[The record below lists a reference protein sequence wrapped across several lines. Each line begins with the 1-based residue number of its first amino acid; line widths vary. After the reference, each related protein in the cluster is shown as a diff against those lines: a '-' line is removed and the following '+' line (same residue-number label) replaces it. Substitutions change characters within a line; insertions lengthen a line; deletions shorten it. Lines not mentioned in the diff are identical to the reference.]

1 MGEIH
6 IFCPIP
12 LKGNKSKCRR
22 LGKKH
27 KNGVLEGEKVSI
39 GSKAG
44 VEKTK
49 HVEEVALL
57 LGEAVPML
65 RDRMNS
71 CCARD
76 RADHRTICASGA
88 LIRCA
93 DDDEAASQRDRSF
106 RPGSGPRSPK
116 SSERASKGDDVKE

>member
-27 KNGVLEGEKVSI
+27 KNGILEGEKVSI

-49 HVEEVALL
+49 YTGQHCYPRVTFSIVW
-57 LGEAVPML
+57 VL
-65 RDRMNS
+65 RVCSINVRLDGTFL
-71 CCARD
+71 D
-76 RADHRTICASGA
+76 YI
-88 LIRCA
+88 
-93 DDDEAASQRDRSF
+93 AA
-106 RPGSGPRSPK
+106 
-116 SSERASKGDDVKE
+116 

>member
-27 KNGVLEGEKVSI
+27 KNGILEGEKVSI

-44 VEKTK
+44 VEETK
-49 HVEEVALL
+49 YTGQQPEVPPE
-57 LGEAVPML
+57 GVQPFTRETPREGGQAVHQL
-65 RDRMNS
+65 HGRRGADQADR
-71 CCARD
+71 
-76 RADHRTICASGA
+76 
-88 LIRCA
+88 
-93 DDDEAASQRDRSF
+93 
-106 RPGSGPRSPK
+106 PP
-116 SSERASKGDDVKE
+116 

>member
-27 KNGVLEGEKVSI
+27 KNGILELDKVGR

-44 VEKTK
+44 G
-49 HVEEVALL
+49 EE
-57 LGEAVPML
+57 
-65 RDRMNS
+65 
-71 CCARD
+71 
-76 RADHRTICASGA
+76 I
-88 LIRCA
+88 
-93 DDDEAASQRDRSF
+93 
-106 RPGSGPRSPK
+106 
-116 SSERASKGDDVKE
+116 

>member
-27 KNGVLEGEKVSI
+27 QNGILELEKVGI

-44 VEKTK
+44 GEK
-49 HVEEVALL
+49 
-57 LGEAVPML
+57 
-65 RDRMNS
+65 
-71 CCARD
+71 
-76 RADHRTICASGA
+76 IQ
-88 LIRCA
+88 I
-93 DDDEAASQRDRSF
+93 
-106 RPGSGPRSPK
+106 
-116 SSERASKGDDVKE
+116 SSVQVQGLYQCTATSK

>member
-27 KNGVLEGEKVSI
+27 KNGILEGEKVSI

-44 VEKTK
+44 EGRHIVGKWRL
-49 HVEEVALL
+49 V
-57 LGEAVPML
+57 
-65 RDRMNS
+65 
-71 CCARD
+71 
-76 RADHRTICASGA
+76 
-88 LIRCA
+88 
-93 DDDEAASQRDRSF
+93 QR
-106 RPGSGPRSPK
+106 G
-116 SSERASKGDDVKE
+116 VT

>member
-27 KNGVLEGEKVSI
+27 KNGILEGEKVSI

-49 HVEEVALL
+49 HKL
-57 LGEAVPML
+57 
-65 RDRMNS
+65 
-71 CCARD
+71 
-76 RADHRTICASGA
+76 
-88 LIRCA
+88 
-93 DDDEAASQRDRSF
+93 
-106 RPGSGPRSPK
+106 K
-116 SSERASKGDDVKE
+116 SSIKKTKYGKETHKRM

>member
-27 KNGVLEGEKVSI
+27 KNGILEGEKVSI

-44 VEKTK
+44 VEKTCK
-49 HVEEVALL
+49 
-57 LGEAVPML
+57 
-65 RDRMNS
+65 
-71 CCARD
+71 
-76 RADHRTICASGA
+76 
-88 LIRCA
+88 
-93 DDDEAASQRDRSF
+93 
-106 RPGSGPRSPK
+106 
-116 SSERASKGDDVKE
+116 VKYGK

>member
-27 KNGVLEGEKVSI
+27 KNGILEGEKVSI

-49 HVEEVALL
+49 YTGSVKVPVFAQWLALVL
-57 LGEAVPML
+57 W
-65 RDRMNS
+65 
-71 CCARD
+71 
-76 RADHRTICASGA
+76 
-88 LIRCA
+88 RCGV
-93 DDDEAASQRDRSF
+93 F
-106 RPGSGPRSPK
+106 G
-116 SSERASKGDDVKE
+116 

>member
-27 KNGVLEGEKVSI
+27 KNGILEGEKVSI

-44 VEKTK
+44 VEKTYIVN
-49 HVEEVALL
+49 H
-57 LGEAVPML
+57 
-65 RDRMNS
+65 RDT
-71 CCARD
+71 D
-76 RADHRTICASGA
+76 ASTG
-88 LIRCA
+88 
-93 DDDEAASQRDRSF
+93 
-106 RPGSGPRSPK
+106 
-116 SSERASKGDDVKE
+116 